1 MADPAFDVEGA
12 RKSGYSDSEILQH
25 LTTTRKFDIDGA
37 KKSGYSEAEII
48 QHLSSTPA
56 PSTTHEMGFGERMGQ
71 TVVGMAKGLG
81 HTALNLSE
89 LADKVNP
96 ATYLFPSQ
104 HKQQQESIAR
114 LGKTLQPTN
123 PSQEAGYGAEQFLEF
138 FVPTGTGEIK
148 AAASAPRWVKMLV
161 GAGREALDI
170 GMKTFAQTQD
180 PEKALK
186 AAGVAAPFG
195 AAGGLLSRA
204 KVFDGVQSRLSP
216 KEAAS
221 IGEVQARGV
230 PTNLGDVT
238 GNKAVQTGVQRLG
251 FTPGAIGPMATHQAE
266 KVEAGSRELAKIPAS
281 MPGKVASEVD
291 AGMGVEAGVRGH
303 ITDLKKE
310 ADAAYDT
317 VRTEARAARKSVQV
331 GTKDSAVID
340 PSTGQP
346 FQTPVMGDVEFPV
359 QMTPVRNSLRPYYD
373 ELAGRLPQTVR
384 EASPGYAALKRIV
397 EGEEGTVDAL
407 ALDKDLS
414 TVKGFLRKYGA
425 GLKDQSGRYS
435 AAVVKQLED
444 GVQQA
449 IGSES
454 PTALAALQKGRVAVR
469 QYHAADDLLSR
480 LLPKNASPSV
490 IYDRLTQT
498 SGKLLPDLKELNRI
512 APGEVQTVAK
522 TYMQGLTNE
531 IMANGRLQRLQTGLN
546 NLRRLQPEVRDVL
559 FGKAQSVKIDNFLQ
573 GLMDIGADT
582 NPSGT
587 GKWAA
592 IAEAMGIVTGTLTA
606 LGTGHVGAAA
616 GIAAT
621 GAVEMVA
628 ANRLAKM
635 VTSPEG
641 IKWLTQ
647 AVRLPQSSWGFNKA
661 LQALGAMS
669 VEDDTP
675 AQ

>member
-1 MADPAFDVEGA
+1 MPDEWDQFKSKPAQGGDEFDQY
-12 RKSGYSDSEILQH
+12 KSKPATSSATPQ
-25 LTTTRKFDIDGA
+25 DID
-37 KKSGYSEAEII
+37 K
-48 QHLSSTPA
+48 P
-56 PSTTHEMGFGERMGQ
+56 EMGFGERMGQ
-71 TVVGMAKGLG
+71 TVFGMAKELG
-81 HTALNLSE
+81 HTALGLVE

-104 HKQQQESIAR
+104 HKQQTEFNAR

-123 PSQEAGYGAEQFLEF
+123 PSQEAGYGAAQFLEF

-161 GAGREALDI
+161 GAGREAVDI
-170 GMKTFAQTQD
+170 GMKTFVQTQD
-180 PEKALK
+180 PKKALK
-186 AAGVAAPFG
+186 AAGIAAPFG

-251 FTPGAIGPMATHQAE
+251 LTPGAIGPMARHQAAQRT
-266 KVEAGSRELAKIPAS
+266 AGATALEQLPAS
-281 MPGKVASEVD
+281 LPGRLASE
-291 AGMGVEAGVRGH
+291 VEAGVDVEVGIGSH
-303 ITDLKKE
+303 VTDLKKVAKTE
-310 ADAAYDT
+310 YDI
-317 VRTEARAARKSVQV
+317 VRAEARAARQSVQI
-331 GTKDSAVID
+331 GTKTQRVVGFNPVA
-340 PSTGQP
+340 PASTP
-346 FQTPVMGDVEFPV
+346 IMADVEFPV
-359 QMTPVRNSLRPYYD
+359 VLPPIRNSLRPFFE
-373 ELAGRLPQTVR
+373 ELAGKPGQPGRLSQTVKD
-384 EASPGYAALKRIV
+384 ASPGFAVLKRIV
-397 EGEEGTVDAL
+397 EGDEKMVDAL
-407 ALDKDLS
+407 DLDRDLS
-414 TVKGFLRKYGA
+414 VVKGFLRKYGKD
-425 GLKDQSGRYS
+425 LKDQSGRYS
-435 AAVVKQLED
+435 AIVVKQLED

-449 IGSES
+449 IGGS
-454 PTALAALQKGRVAVR
+454 PNVVKALEKGRDAVK
-469 QYHAADDLLSR
+469 QYHAASELLSR
-480 LLPKNASPSV
+480 LLPEKVSPSV
-490 IYDRLTQT
+490 VVERLTQQ
-498 SGKLLPDLKELNRI
+498 SGRYLPDLKELKRI
-512 APGEVQTVAK
+512 VPQEVDTVAK
-522 TYMQGLTNE
+522 TYMQGLVQD
-531 IMANGRLQRLQTGLN
+531 IMANGRLENLKTGLN
-546 NLRRLQPEVRDVL
+546 KFRGLQPEVREIL
-559 FGKAQSVKIDNFLQ
+559 YGRQAEKIDNLLQ
-573 GLMDIGADT
+573 GLLDIGADT